1 MRSLPAIL
9 CLAAAAPTVDAQ
21 PIRVDVNLVN
31 VAFSVHD
38 AHGKLSGDL
47 AAEPIAELRWDG
59 DPRSGKG
66 YPDSH
71 TACNYREK

>member
-1 MRSLPAIL
+1 MRPLPAIL
-9 CLAAAAPTVDAQ
+9 CLAAAAPPVDAQ

-47 AAEPIAELRWDG
+47 AAEPNRRTPLGW
-59 DPRSGKG
+59 RSQ
-66 YPDSH
+66 
-71 TACNYREK
+71 EW